1 MAIPKE
7 NRQMMINLMY
17 LVLTAL
23 LALNVSAEIL
33 NAFNVIDKSM
43 RNSGKIVD
51 IKNKAVFNGFAA
63 QKLKEPGN
71 ANISKYEGYAQQVL
85 TMSQDLQG
93 YIDDL
98 QKELLAAAG
107 GVSPE
112 DGLMSK
118 KDDVDIPT
126 ALLVDGPKGKGDG
139 KAYVLKSKIEET
151 RKKMLAFVDPAD
163 LQGFEERFTLST
175 KPIVPTKGQDKADW
189 VRENFAQMPAIAAQT
204 MLTKSAQDVKNAEG
218 QMLDYLYS
226 KIGSSQALKPEEV
239 VFDVFSARIT
249 APSTY
254 LMQGEPFEA
263 DVFLAASSSGTKDK
277 VRITVNGS
285 GLPVNNEGVA
295 KYRVLSGI
303 GDHTV
308 NGTITVVND
317 RTNQS
322 KSYPLEPLK
331 YTVAAP
337 TAAISLDKLNV
348 FYIGLDNPITVNAA
362 GIKTSDLNVT
372 VSNGQSV
379 STAVGKYNVRVQGGG
394 SNIST
399 VTVKG
404 PNGKVLGAGEYR
416 IKSVPDPLPML
427 GNKKPGG
434 MPSGEMKAQVAV
446 AAILEGFVYDARFE
460 VLSYN
465 VGIAAKREDF
475 VLLPNSGAY
484 LTAPVKS
491 ALAKVKPGDV
501 VYVEEIKVKGPDG
514 TVRKL
519 ASIAYKIL

>member
-71 ANISKYEGYAQQVL
+71 ANIPKYEGFAQQVI
-85 TMSQDLQG
+85 TMSQELQS

-98 QKELLAAAG
+98 QKELLEAAG
-107 GVSPE
+107 GVSEE

-126 ALLVDGPKGKGDG
+126 ALLVDGAKGKGDG
-139 KAYVLKSKIEET
+139 KAFALKAKIDET

-163 LQGFEERFTLST
+163 LADFEGRFTLST
-175 KPIVPTKGQDKADW
+175 KPIVPAKGQDKADW

-204 MLTKSAQDVKNAEG
+204 MLTKTAQDVKNAEG

-254 LMQGEPFEA
+254 LMEGEAFEA

-295 KYRVLSGI
+295 KYRAVSGL
-303 GDHTV
+303 GEHSV
-308 NGTITVVND
+308 NGSITVVND

-337 TAAISLDKLNV
+337 TAAISLDKMNV
-348 FYIGLDNPITVNAA
+348 FYIGVDNPVSVNAA
-362 GIKTSDLNVT
+362 GVRTADLNVT
-372 VSNGQSV
+372 M
-379 STAVGKYNVRVQGGG
+379 TAGSISGNNGKYTVRVTAPGKTNV
-394 SNIST
+394 S
-399 VTVKG
+399 VTSSKG
-404 PNGKVLGAGEYR
+404 KSLANKEYR
-416 IKSVPDPLPML
+416 IKYIPDPEPRV
-427 GNKKPGG
+427 GNKKAGG
-434 MPSGEMKAQVAV
+434 MPAGEMKAQMGV
-446 AAILEGFVYDARFE
+446 AAILENFDFDAKFE
-460 VLSYN
+460 VLSFN

-475 VLLPNSGAY
+475 VLIPNSGQVFSSA
-484 LTAPVKS
+484 VKA
-491 ALAKVKPGDV
+491 ALSKVKPGDV
-501 VYVEEIKVKGPDG
+501 VYVEEIKVRGPDG
-514 TVRKL
+514 MTRKL
-519 ASIAYKIL
+519 SSIAYKLM